1 MSNASE
7 HLASETRIKG
17 QARSEERREAHYHE
31 ARVLLLI
38 GRFTTARTG
47 LAGLTKLAKLDFL
60 LRYPAMLE
68 RLLEENGD
76 SWPHGTE
83 PTGAERRAVESRMTR
98 YKYGPWDQRYY
109 SILGSLAARGLITY
123 AQGDRTEF
131 RVTARGA
138 EAVAALSETPD
149 WVLVSQ
155 RTALLKK
162 HLNKSGSALKNLIYE
177 RLPDAVD
184 RPWRTE
190 I

>member
-7 HLASETRIKG
+7 RLASEMRIKG
-17 QARSEERREAHYHE
+17 QARNEERREAHYHE

-38 GRFTTARTG
+38 GRFTTTRTG

-68 RLLEENGD
+68 RLLNEEGD
-76 SWPHGTE
+76 SWPRGTE

-109 SILGSLAARGLITY
+109 NILGSLAARGLITY
-123 AQGDRTEF
+123 AGDDRNEF

-138 EAVAALSETPD
+138 AAAAALSETPD
-149 WVLVSQ
+149 WVLISQ
-155 RTALLKK
+155 RTALLRK
-162 HLNKSGSALKNLIYE
+162 HFDKSGSALKNLIYE

-184 RPWRTE
+184 RPWRAE